1 MKIRSGFVSNSSS
14 SSFVIGFNMNEPCPH
29 CGRKDP
35 DIISLIEN
43 ASDRNDDNNVEVLGF
58 DKVMEYLEGNAYP
71 YGVPEIDDVRSYHVT
86 HPNDTVA
93 IVNISYHDETLRKV
107 LYDSKSVHIIVE
119 NGE

>member
-14 SSFVIGFNMNEPCPH
+14 SSFVIGFKVDMLCKH

-43 ASDRNDDNNVEVLGF
+43 ASNFNDDNSVSAVGF
-58 DKVMEYLEGNAYP
+58 DEVMTYLDSG
-71 YGVPEIDDVRSYHVT
+71 YGSQEIDDVQSYHVT
-86 HPNDTVA
+86 HPDDTVA
-93 IVNISYHDETLRKV
+93 IVNISYHDEALRSM
-107 LYDSKSVHIIVE
+107 LFDSKSIHIIVN